1 MTIKIN
7 GPRSIQTKL
16 ERLSIEF
23 REDAA
28 RLYGLVRSDSESR
41 GTPIGPLDNMIAAHT
56 LSLGVTLMTNNVRE
70 FSRVTGLVVEDWCEP

>member
-16 ERLSIEF
+16 ERLSAEF

-28 RLYGLVRSDSESR
+28 RILRETPQHASMADTLQFLSR
-41 GTPIGPLDNMIAAHT
+41 K
-56 LSLGVTLMTNNVRE
+56 LGVAALQAEHT
-70 FSRVTGLVVEDWCEP
+70 